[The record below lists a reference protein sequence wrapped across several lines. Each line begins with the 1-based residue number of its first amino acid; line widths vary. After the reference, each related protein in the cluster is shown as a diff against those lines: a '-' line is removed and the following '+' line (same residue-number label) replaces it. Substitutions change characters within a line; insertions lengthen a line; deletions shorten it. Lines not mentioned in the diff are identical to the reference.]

1 MDTDAP
7 IIIEYLDDIFPSYE
21 YIDRPLIWQRRGLQ
35 QTATGYG
42 SKLTSS
48 QCVKLPNGKVRRVYI
63 TCYSNAGSAWI
74 TLNGK
79 KLFLRG

>member
-1 MDTDAP
+1 MRTNVP
-7 IIIEYLDDIFPSYE
+7 IIIEYLDDLTKYE
-21 YIDRPLIWQRRGLQ
+21 LVDRPLWWQKRGLSE
-35 QTATGYG
+35 TATGYG

-48 QCVKLPNGKVRRVYI
+48 RCVKLPDGKVRRVYI

-79 KLFLRG
+79 KLYIRG

>member
-1 MDTDAP
+1 MDYP
-7 IIIEYLDDIFPSYE
+7 KIEYLDDLTPFE
-21 YIDRPLIWQRRGLQ
+21 LVERPLWWHRQGLS

-42 SKLTSS
+42 SKLTSAR
-48 QCVKLPNGKVRRVYI
+48 CVKLPDGKLRRVYI

-79 KLFLRG
+79 KLHLRG

>member
-1 MDTDAP
+1 MDYPT
-7 IIIEYLDDIFPSYE
+7 INYLDDPYE
-21 YIDRPLIWQRRGLQ
+21 LVERPLWWHKQGLS

-48 QCVKLPNGKVRRVYI
+48 RCVKLPNGKTRRIYI